1 MATNQVA
8 VGVGSI
14 VKVTNEHP
22 TRFFR
27 GFWDLAEYVIPPGGT
42 EFMPFEAMKLFFG
55 DPRAVDQVRSS
66 RDSKG
71 LVAFLPDRA
80 GEVRRLRLLYDH
92 GFGDYTGK
100 EGPDVVWEADKI
112 PQVRVTTLK
121 NERVFTVL
129 DDPQGTTVLPAAT
142 TISQDAELKD
152 VVRQQGQLIRSLMD
166 RLGVAGTEDVTT
178 YPVEVRENV
187 YDPELDEIIPRPDA
201 ETASTPTIYNEL
213 PEDR

>member
-1 MATNQVA
+1 MPATQPQ
-8 VGVGSI
+8 
-14 VKVTNEHP
+14 VKVGDILKVENVG
-22 TRFFR
+22 TRIFR
-27 GFWDLAEYVIPPGGT
+27 GMWDMVDYVIAPFQSD
-42 EFMPFEAMKLFFG
+42 FMPFEAVKLFFG
-55 DPRAVDQVRSS
+55 DPRATDKVRSVHDV
-66 RDSKG
+66 RG
-71 LVAFLPDRA
+71 IVGFLPDRPS
-80 GEVRRLRLLYDH
+80 EVRRLRLMYAH

-201 ETASTPTIYNEL
+201 ETASTPTIYDEL

>member
-1 MATNQVA
+1 MANQVA

-27 GFWDLAEYVIPPGGT
+27 GFWDLAEYVIPPGQT

-100 EGPDVVWEADKI
+100 EGPEVVWEPHKI
-112 PQVRVTTLK
+112 PQVKVETLDGQ
-121 NERVFTVL
+121 RIYTVI
-129 DDPQGTTVLPAAT
+129 DDPAGHSILPAHT
-142 TISQDAELKD
+142 TQAEEADLRET
-152 VVRQQGQLIRSLMD
+152 VVRQGRLLQSLMD
-166 RLGVAGTEDVTT
+166 RLGVTSLDDLET
-178 YPVEVRENV
+178 RKNV
-187 YDPELDEIIPRPDA
+187 YDPATDEIVPERKENVEDPEMYDD
-201 ETASTPTIYNEL
+201 L